1 MLKLFIL
8 FAHLL
13 STCLAL
19 GTILITDIR
28 LLRELAGNRVSIA
41 PPDPFIMRLMSISL
55 VLLYITGGGLLTVGA
70 LDNPAYLSNPKLQ
83 GKLLLVVALTLNAGI
98 LHYITFPRLA
108 KYEWVANWR
117 FKEFMIVAIPV
128 ALSNSL
134 WLFCA
139 FLGIARQWNNT
150 VSIDFVL
157 STAFWLFLTAFS
169 VVGATLSFAAIE
181 RRTNKRGMLRTVKR
195 TLGACASALKI

>member
-1 MLKLFIL
+1 MLKLFII

-55 VLLYITGGGLLTVGA
+55 ILLYITGGGLLVVGA
-70 LDNPAYLSNPKLQ
+70 LDNPAYLNNPKLQ
-83 GKLLLVVALTLNAGI
+83 AKLLLVLALTLNAGV

-108 KYEWVANWR
+108 QYEWVASWK

-139 FLGIARQWNNT
+139 FLGIARPWNNT

-181 RRTNKRGMLRTVKR
+181 RRTNSPGVLTTMKR